1 MILNS
6 VTVENFRSFYGEQTI
21 NFADDS
27 KKNTTIIYALNGV
40 GKTNLLNAIL
50 WCLHGEFSPSFTNH
64 NDVLNWEAARR
75 GRKNYHVSL
84 YLEDSGQQYVIKR
97 TGGELDN
104 FKVFMVEKDGNI
116 RELKSSPS
124 MFVNSIIP
132 RDMAGYFINDGEG
145 NDLKVSQNG
154 MISIRRSIRDILGFN
169 VAEKTLRDLS
179 TIKKEVREEL
189 KKFDKD
195 HELSNIEDRIQIFD
209 DSINK
214 AKKDFE
220 DNRSA
225 LELYED
231 QLDTVEKSLG
241 NSSSAVA
248 DQLIKQRI
256 STQKNRSARADQLS
270 SLEAQKVS
278 LIREYSW
285 VAFAHRLSNEALD
298 FIDES
303 ELKGTIPAPFNLQL
317 VKDILERE
325 ECVCG
330 ACIKPGTSAFE
341 KINEL
346 TKEAADPDLLH
357 RLQKA
362 RSRLTAVKTLS
373 PQAYDRIEKNFR
385 DVRAAQDEIHALD
398 IELEEISNQI
408 SQLDDEGIR
417 KLEKER
423 GLLRSKVREAQRA
436 VDRLEEKIKSLT
448 KDRSSLQKEASRI
461 EGLSPRA
468 KVLKHKLSVI
478 EGVEAQIAQELEEA
492 EGSIHGI
499 LKEKIDSFLDKY
511 LRQDYKV
518 LITSD
523 LNLCL
528 QDRNGKAVPPSGG
541 QGAILSFIY
550 ISSLI
555 AIARERRDLES
566 TILTPG
572 AIAPLIF
579 DAPFSKLDPKYSPN
593 IARELPKLVDQLIIL
608 MYQDEGKNVTSTFL
622 EEGKLGKEYYFCEL
636 IAGEQGDREIH
647 ELNFGDQILVVT
659 EYGAAIDKVVVK
671 EVERNDL

>member
-40 GKTNLLNAIL
+40 GKTNLLNAML

-64 NDVLNWEAARR
+64 KDVLNWEAARR
-75 GRKNYHVSL
+75 GRKSYHVSL
-84 YLEDSGQQYVIKR
+84 YLEDSGHQYVIKR
-97 TGGELDN
+97 TGGEIEN
-104 FKVFMVEKDGNI
+104 FKVFMIEEDGNH
-116 RELKSSPS
+116 RELKGSPS

-154 MISIRRSIRDILGFN
+154 MISIKRSIRDILGFN

-179 TIKKEVREEL
+179 IIKKEVRDEL
-189 KKFDKD
+189 QRFDKD
-195 HELSNIEDRIQIFD
+195 HELSKIEEKIQIFD
-209 DSINK
+209 ESISR
-214 AKKDFE
+214 AKTDFNE
-220 DNRSA
+220 NRAA
-225 LELYED
+225 LELYDD
-231 QLDTVEKSLG
+231 QLNTVEKNLG
-241 NSSSAVA
+241 NSSSAVV
-248 DQLIKQRI
+248 DQLIKQRN
-256 STQKNRSARADQLS
+256 SSQKNRSARESQLS
-270 SLEAQKVS
+270 SLEAEKVS
-278 LIREYSW
+278 LIRTYSW
-285 VAFAHRLSNEALD
+285 VAFAHKLSNEALD
-298 FIDES
+298 FIDEA
-303 ELKGTIPAPFNLQL
+303 ELKGTIPAPFNIQL
-317 VKDILERE
+317 VKDILDRE

-330 ACIKPGTSAFE
+330 ACIKPGTTAFE

-362 RSRLTAVKTLS
+362 RSQLTAVKTLS

-385 DVRAAQDEIHALD
+385 DVRVAQDEIQALD

-408 SQLDDEGIR
+408 LQLDDEGIR
-417 KLEKER
+417 KLENER
-423 GLLRSKVREAQRA
+423 NLLRSKVREAQRA
-436 VDRLEEKIKSLT
+436 VDRLEEKIKTLT
-448 KDRSSLQKEASRI
+448 KDRSALQDEASRI
-461 EGLSPRA
+461 AGLSPRA
-468 KVLKHKLSVI
+468 KILKHKLNVI
-478 EGVEAQIAQELEEA
+478 EGVEAQITQELEEA
-492 EGSIHGI
+492 EGSIHRI

-566 TILTPG
+566 NILTPG

-622 EEGKLGKEYYFCEL
+622 EEGKLGKEYYFCEQ
-636 IAGEQGDREIH
+636 IAGEQGDRDIH
-647 ELNFGDQILVVT
+647 ELNFGDQSVVVT
-659 EYGAAIDKVVVK
+659 EYGAPIDEVVVK
-671 EVERNDL
+671 EVKRNG

>member
-40 GKTNLLNAIL
+40 GKTNLLNAVL

-64 NDVLNWEAARR
+64 NDILNWEAARR
-75 GRKNYHVSL
+75 GRKSYHVSL
-84 YLEDSGQQYVIKR
+84 HLEDSGQQYAIKR
-97 TGGELDN
+97 TGGENEN
-104 FKVFMVEKDGNI
+104 FKVFMIEEDGNS
-116 RELKSSPS
+116 RELKGSPS

-145 NDLKVSQNG
+145 SDLKVSQNG

-169 VAEKTLRDLS
+169 VAEKTLKDLS
-179 TIKKEVREEL
+179 TIKKEVRDEL
-189 KKFDKD
+189 KRFDKD
-195 HELSNIEDRIQIFD
+195 HELSRIEEKIQIFD
-209 DSINK
+209 DSINNAK
-214 AKKDFE
+214 ADFE
-220 DNRSA
+220 SNKSA

-231 QLDTVEKSLG
+231 QLDTVEKRLG
-241 NSSSAVA
+241 NSSSAVV
-248 DQLIKQRI
+248 DQLIKQRD
-256 STQKNRSARADQLS
+256 SAQKNRSARANQLA

-285 VAFAHRLSNEALD
+285 VAFANKLSDEALD
-298 FIDES
+298 FIDEA

-330 ACIKPGTSAFE
+330 ACIKPGTKAFE

-373 PQAYDRIEKNFR
+373 PQAYDRIEKNFK
-385 DVRAAQDEIHALD
+385 DVRAVRDEIQALD
-398 IELEEISNQI
+398 VELADISNQI
-408 SQLDDEGIR
+408 LQLDDEGIR
-417 KLEKER
+417 KLEKDR
-423 GLLRSKVREAQRA
+423 SMFKSKVREAQRS
-436 VDRLEEKIKSLT
+436 VVRLEEKIKSLI
-448 KDRSSLQKEASRI
+448 KERSSLQYEASRI

-468 KVLKHKLSVI
+468 KVLKHKLNVI
-478 EGVEAQIAQELEEA
+478 EGVETQIAKELEEA
-492 EGSIHGI
+492 ESSIHGI

-555 AIARERRDLES
+555 AIARERRDLDS

-636 IAGEQGDREIH
+636 IAGERGDREIH
-647 ELNFGDQILVVT
+647 ELNFGDQSVVVT

-671 EVERNDL
+671 EVERND

>member
-27 KKNTTIIYALNGV
+27 KRNTTIIYALNGV
-40 GKTNLLNAIL
+40 GKTNLLNAVL

-64 NDVLNWEAARR
+64 NDILNWEAARR
-75 GRKNYHVSL
+75 GRKSYHVSL
-84 YLEDSGQQYVIKR
+84 HLEDSGQQYAIKR
-97 TGGELDN
+97 TGGENKN
-104 FKVFMVEKDGNI
+104 FKVFMIEEDGNS
-116 RELKSSPS
+116 RELKGSPS

-145 NDLKVSQNG
+145 SDLKVSQNG
-154 MISIRRSIRDILGFN
+154 MISIKRSIRDILGFN

-179 TIKKEVREEL
+179 TIKKEVRDEL
-189 KKFDKD
+189 KRFDKD
-195 HELSNIEDRIQIFD
+195 HELSRIEEKIQSFD
-209 DSINK
+209 DKINK
-214 AKKDFE
+214 AKADFE
-220 DNRSA
+220 SNQSA

-231 QLDTVEKSLG
+231 QLDTVEKRLG
-241 NSSSAVA
+241 NSSSAVV
-248 DQLIKQRI
+248 DQLIKQRD
-256 STQKNRSARADQLS
+256 SAQKNRSARANQLQ

-285 VAFAHRLSNEALD
+285 VAFAHKLSDEALD
-298 FIDES
+298 FIDEA

-330 ACIKPGTSAFE
+330 ACIKPGTMAFE
-341 KINEL
+341 KIKEL

-373 PQAYDRIEKNFR
+373 PQAYDRIEKNFKDER
-385 DVRAAQDEIHALD
+385 AVRDEIQALD
-398 IELEEISNQI
+398 AELEDISNQI
-408 SQLDDEGIR
+408 LELDDAEIR
-417 KLEKER
+417 KLEKDR
-423 GLLRSKVREAQRA
+423 GLLKTKIRETQRSV
-436 VDRLEEKIKSLT
+436 VRLEENIKSFT
-448 KDRSSLQKEASRI
+448 KERSTLQDEASRI

-468 KVLKHKLSVI
+468 KVLKHKLNVI
-478 EGVEAQIAQELEEA
+478 EGVETQIAKELEEA
-492 EGSIHGI
+492 ESSIHGI
-499 LKEKIDSFLDKY
+499 LKEKIDSFLDRY

-555 AIARERRDLES
+555 AIARERRDLDS

-593 IARELPKLVDQLIIL
+593 IARELPKLVDQLVIL
-608 MYQDEGKNVTSTFL
+608 MYQDEGKSVTSTFL
-622 EEGKLGKEYYFCEL
+622 EEGKLGKEYYFCEQ
-636 IAGEQGDREIH
+636 IAGERGDREIH
-647 ELNFGDQILVVT
+647 ELNFGDQSVVVT
-659 EYGAAIDKVVVK
+659 EYGSAIDKVVVK
-671 EVERNDL
+671 EVVRND

>member
-1 MILNS
+1 L
-6 VTVENFRSFYGEQTI
+6 
-21 NFADDS
+21 
-27 KKNTTIIYALNGV
+27 
-40 GKTNLLNAIL
+40 
-50 WCLHGEFSPSFTNH
+50 
-64 NDVLNWEAARR
+64 
-75 GRKNYHVSL
+75 
-84 YLEDSGQQYVIKR
+84 
-97 TGGELDN
+97 
-104 FKVFMVEKDGNI
+104 
-116 RELKSSPS
+116 SS
-124 MFVNSIIP
+124 
-132 RDMAGYFINDGEG
+132 
-145 NDLKVSQNG
+145 
-154 MISIRRSIRDILGFN
+154 
-169 VAEKTLRDLS
+169 
-179 TIKKEVREEL
+179 IKKEVRDEL

-195 HELSNIEDRIQIFD
+195 HELSKIEERIQIFD
-209 DSINK
+209 DSIDK
-214 AKKDFE
+214 AKSSLNENK
-220 DNRSA
+220 SA

-231 QLDTVEKSLG
+231 QLDTVEKNLG
-241 NSSSAVA
+241 NSSSAVV
-248 DQLIKQRI
+248 DQLIKQRDAA
-256 STQKNRSARADQLS
+256 QKSRTLRSSQLA

-285 VAFAHRLSNEALD
+285 VAFANNLSDEALD
-298 FIDES
+298 FIDEA

-330 ACIKPGTSAFE
+330 ACIKPGTKAFE

-346 TKEAADPDLLH
+346 TKEAADPDLLQ

-362 RSRLTAVKTLS
+362 RSRLTAIKTLS
-373 PQAYDRIEKNFR
+373 PQAYERIEKNFK
-385 DVRAAQDEIHALD
+385 DVRSAQDEIQALD
-398 IELEEISNQI
+398 SELDEISTQI
-408 SQLDDEGIR
+408 LQLDDDEIR

-423 GLLRSKVREAQRA
+423 SSLKLKVRETQRA
-436 VDRLEEKIKSLT
+436 VDRLDEKLKTLI
-448 KDRSSLQKEASRI
+448 KDRSALQDEASRI

-468 KVLKHKLSVI
+468 KVLKHKLNVI
-478 EGVEAQIAQELEEA
+478 EGVEEQIAAELDESER
-492 EGSIHGI
+492 SIHDI
-499 LKEKIDSFLDKY
+499 LKDKIDSFLEKY

-555 AIARERRDLES
+555 SIARERRELES

-622 EEGKLGKEYYFCEL
+622 EEGSLGKEYYFCEQ
-636 IAGEQGDREIH
+636 IAGQQGDRKIH
-647 ELNFGDQILVVT
+647 ELNFGEQSVVVT
-659 EYGAAIDKVVVK
+659 EYGAAMDKVVVK
-671 EVERNDL
+671 EVERNV